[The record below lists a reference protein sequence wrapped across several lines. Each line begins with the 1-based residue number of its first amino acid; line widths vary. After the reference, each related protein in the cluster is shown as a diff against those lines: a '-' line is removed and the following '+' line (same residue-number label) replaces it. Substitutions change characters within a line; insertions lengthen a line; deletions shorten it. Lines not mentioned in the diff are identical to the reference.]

1 MTANIGASVDSDPSI
16 SPLSAGCMRLSRND
30 WLSVVA
36 GGISAR
42 VIVLIFRSFRGCFSC
57 VQPAGPQGDP
67 ASHSRVIRAGPGAAS
82 GGRRLAGET
91 ADLDEFQP
99 ERLDLGQY
107 SVQCGLV
114 RQVAGEQRVLALCLR
129 AQGGERGAYRPA
141 QPAPDADLVAHRA
154 VHAVSPGEAMRAM
167 ESRHRTASRT
177 EKLTTAGKVP
187 ANSDS
192 TPTPITGMIRPA

>member
-36 GGISAR
+36 EGISAR
-42 VIVLIFRSFRGCFSC
+42 VIVLIFRSFGKVSCFSC
-57 VQPAGPQGDP
+57 LQPAGRQGEA
-67 ASHSRVIRAGPGAAS
+67 ASHRRVIRAGPGAAS
-82 GGRRLAGET
+82 GGRRVAGET

-99 ERLDLGQY
+99 ERLDLVQY

-114 RQVAGEQRVLALCLR
+114 RQVAGEQRVLALSRR

-141 QPAPDADLVAHRA
+141 QPAPDAD
-154 VHAVSPGEAMRAM
+154 
-167 ESRHRTASRT
+167 
-177 EKLTTAGKVP
+177 
-187 ANSDS
+187 
-192 TPTPITGMIRPA
+192 